1 MQTPGGAIRRLFA
14 PSLRRTLLLR
24 SLTIGLVPIV
34 LIAALALA
42 VSQRLLQERFDDEAR
57 LVAGATASAI
67 QDRIEQTNR
76 SGGVLAALSSVRDL
90 AASRD
95 ARGLRELLIPLKS
108 RLALDVVL
116 ISDQS
121 GVIIA
126 GAQDFAQD
134 ERLPRELLVRA
145 TAGAERSYVI
155 YSEPTGLMIR
165 SITPIATG
173 DPAKSPGFVEVGSLL
188 DDKFLQTIRAS
199 SDSEIAMLVSGDIK
213 VSTLD
218 AITATQLPNTAKMQL
233 GVGTYGA
240 DVAVGGARYNAIFSL
255 VQSHSTEPEI
265 LAVLLPLGPL
275 EDAQRQLAAAV
286 LAGGAVLAVLAVV
299 LSYRTARG
307 MTTPLARLAGAAGRI
322 GEGDLDAPVATG
334 SAHEIGQLE
343 HSFQSMAG
351 ALRARDERNDAL
363 VGELRGTN
371 QKLAEANRLKS
382 EFLASVSHEFRTPM
396 NAIIGYSKL
405 MLDGLD
411 GDLTTQQRT
420 DLFRV
425 AQAADNL
432 LGIINGLLDFAK
444 IEAGRMDVQPTR
456 FALREIVAEV
466 MALLAERAQ
475 AKHVVL
481 RAELDSQLPIAWAD
495 RHQIRQVL
503 TNLAANAVKFT
514 AVGEIVISA
523 ASLDEAIQVTV
534 ADTGEGV
541 PADSQEI
548 IFHEF
553 RQVDGSSSRRHGGTG
568 LGLAIARRLVT
579 MNGGRIWVESEVG
592 VGSRFHFTVPTE
604 APSSQTAAPV
614 VDALVAGSGAERR

>member
-1 MQTPGGAIRRLFA
+1 MQTPRGAIRTLFA

-34 LIAALALA
+34 LIVTLALA

-67 QDRIEQTNR
+67 QDRIEQTSR
-76 SGGVLAALSSVRDL
+76 AAGVLAALSSVRDL
-90 AASRD
+90 ATSRD
-95 ARGLRELLIPLKS
+95 ARALRELLIPLKS
-108 RLALDVVL
+108 RMDLDVVL
-116 ISDQS
+116 VADQT
-121 GVIIA
+121 GVIVA
-126 GAQDFAQD
+126 GGQDFAPN
-134 ERLPRELLVRA
+134 ERLPLELLVRA

-155 YSEPTGLMIR
+155 YSEPKGLMIR
-165 SITPIATG
+165 SITPISAAE
-173 DPAKSPGFVEVGSLL
+173 PSKIPGFVEVGSLL
-188 DDKFLQTIRAS
+188 DDSFLQSIRAS
-199 SDSEIAMLVSGDIK
+199 SDSEIAILVSGDIK
-213 VSTLD
+213 VTTLRGV
-218 AITATQLPNTAKMQL
+218 AAAQLPNPATMQL
-233 GVGTYGA
+233 GVSAYSTDLA
-240 DVAVGGARYNAIFSL
+240 INGARYNAIFSL
-255 VQSHSTEPEI
+255 VQSHSVEPEV

-307 MTTPLARLAGAAGRI
+307 MTTPLARLAGAARRI
-322 GEGDLDAPVATG
+322 GEGDLNAPVATG
-334 SAHEIGQLE
+334 SPHEIGQLE

-382 EFLASVSHEFRTPM
+382 EFLASVSHELRTPM

-411 GDLTTQQRT
+411 GELTTQQRT

-432 LGIINGLLDFAK
+432 LVIINGLLDFAK

-456 FALREIVAEV
+456 FSFGDIVDEV
-466 MALLAERAQ
+466 VALLAERAE
-475 AKHVVL
+475 AKQLVL
-481 RAELDSQLPIAWAD
+481 RTQLDPQLPVAWAD

-514 AVGEIVISA
+514 SAGEIVISA
-523 ASLDEAIQVTV
+523 ASHSEVIEVTV
-534 ADTGEGV
+534 ADTGEGIPV
-541 PADSQEI
+541 DAQEI

-553 RQVDGSSSRRHGGTG
+553 RQADGSTSRRHGGTG
-568 LGLAIARRLVT
+568 LGLAIARRLV
-579 MNGGRIWVESEVG
+579 MLNGGRIWVESEVG

-604 APSSQTAAPV
+604 APTTQAGEPV
-614 VDALVAGSGAERR
+614 VGAQLAVTVGERR